1 MLVGVCVGVEVT
13 VDVGVTPVIKQSKV
27 AVKSNVS
34 QLPLE
39 LGVGVGHTF
48 NNILESKSGHIL
60 TLGEGPK
67 IIHSPD
73 SVNERHHFV
82 LPVL

>member
-1 MLVGVCVGVEVT
+1 MFVGVCVGVDVT
-13 VDVGVTPVIKQSKV
+13 VAVGVTPVIKQSKV

-39 LGVGVGHTF
+39 LGVGVGHTLSSM
-48 NNILESKSGHIL
+48 LESKLGQIL
-60 TLGEGPK
+60 VLGEGPK